1 MRISYWSSDVCS
13 SDLPLI
19 GSVEY
24 INGGE
29 RWILALQD
37 AQPSEMRAPDVKSIL
52 EKVRLFREESSRP
65 VTRELAKVPSS
76 FAFTTIPN
84 APFLVI
90 PEVSSERR
98 EYVPIGWL
106 TPPTF
111 PRNFV
116 RATGRDEGRERVGP
130 YSENM

>member
-13 SDLPLI
+13 SDLPFI

-65 VTRELAKVPSS
+65 VTRELATVPAS
-76 FAFTTIPN
+76 FAFKI
-84 APFLVI
+84 
-90 PEVSSERR
+90 RR
-98 EYVPIGWL
+98 
-106 TPPTF
+106 
-111 PRNFV
+111 
-116 RATGRDEGRERVGP
+116 DSCRERVCQYGWI
-130 YSENM
+130 SVGAESLQQKSIERRMGR

>member
-37 AQPSEMRAPDVKSIL
+37 AQPSDMRAPDVKPIL
-52 EKVRLFREESSRP
+52 EKVRMFREESSRH

-76 FAFTTIPN
+76 FAFTKIPN
-84 APFLVI
+84 APFIVL
-90 PEVSSERR
+90 PETSSHRR
-98 EYVPIGWL
+98 KYVPIGWL
-106 TPPTF
+106 APTTSTTTPC
-111 PRNFV
+111 R
-116 RATGRDEGRERVGP
+116 
-130 YSENM
+130 